1 MDTQK
6 KEVLCQLNEIGILLC
21 KLTDEKKLKHCE
33 KKIKLLHQ
41 YLKKKKSKTMRKKKS
56 NLSKDTPVMI
66 DDIDKSVNMN
76 NSPQMSNSIFESI
89 SEPVNT
95 KVNKDL
101 NLTEVSS
108 IYPSVNDP
116 SVNDPSVNDPSVN
129 GNSVNDPTLNYPSVN
144 NTSVNDPSVKFTSS
158 IKPLN
163 I

>member
-33 KKIKLLHQ
+33 KKINLLHQ

-76 NSPQMSNSIFESI
+76 NSTQMSKSIPESI

-95 KVNKDL
+95 KVNSDL

-116 SVNDPSVNDPSVN
+116 SVNETPVNDSSVNS
-129 GNSVNDPTLNYPSVN
+129 NSVNDPTVN
-144 NTSVNDPSVKFTSS
+144 DPTVNDPSVKFTSS